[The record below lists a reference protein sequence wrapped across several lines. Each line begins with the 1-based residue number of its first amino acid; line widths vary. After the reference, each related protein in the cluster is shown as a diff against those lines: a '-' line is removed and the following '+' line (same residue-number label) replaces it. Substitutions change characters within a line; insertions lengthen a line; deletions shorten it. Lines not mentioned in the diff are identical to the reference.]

1 MDLEL
6 SAREK
11 ELVKRGR
18 EFCDQVLIPMELIA
32 DEHGEVPMERRA
44 AIREAVRD
52 WGFAGINRSKE
63 VDAVRRATPGP

>member
-11 ELVKRGR
+11 ELAKRGR

-32 DEHGEVPMERRA
+32 DEHGEVPMELCA
-44 AIREAVRD
+44 AIRQAVCD
-52 WGFAGINRSKE
+52 WGFAGINRGKE
-63 VDAVRRATPGP
+63 IDAVRRATPGP